1 MDWIKEQRINELL
14 GQGRMY
20 GENTHPGNYLK
31 GLLDLIRN
39 KISPDSIIC
48 EVGSFRGIS
57 SELFALHVRKLYCV
71 DYWTPYSWEYND
83 DNIKEAES
91 EFDSMMKNYDNI
103 IKIKSKSLDASDMF
117 KDGYLDAVYIDA
129 DHAEEFF
136 REDMKAWMPKVK
148 HGGIVS
154 GHDYGFVGEY
164 IKDFC
169 DEQPVVIFEDGSWF
183 FTKI

>member
-1 MDWIKEQRINELL
+1 
-14 GQGRMY
+14 
-20 GENTHPGNYLK
+20 
-31 GLLDLIRN
+31 
-39 KISPDSIIC
+39 
-48 EVGSFRGIS
+48 
-57 SELFALHVRKLYCV
+57 
-71 DYWTPYSWEYND
+71 
-83 DNIKEAES
+83 
-91 EFDSMMKNYDNI
+91 MMKNYDNI

-117 KDGYLDAVYIDA
+117 KDDYLDAVYIDA

-148 HGGIVS
+148 PGGIIS

-169 DEQPVVIFEDGSWF
+169 HEQPVIIFEDGSWF

>member
-1 MDWIKEQRINELL
+1 MSVSKENRIKELL
-14 GQGRMY
+14 NVGRMY
-20 GENTHPGNYLK
+20 GENSHPGNYLN
-31 GLLDLIRN
+31 GLLDFIQN
-39 KISPDSIIC
+39 HISREYVIC

-57 SELFALHVRKLYCV
+57 SELFALHVKKLYCV

-148 HGGIVS
+148 PGGIIS